1 MMKKFVFALAVLLM
15 PVLAHAQASTAVA
28 GRASVGVDYKIAKG
42 FHINVSEELRS
53 GDGFSSIGSLRTT
66 VGMSYKPIKYLKL
79 GVGYVNINPYKV
91 NKEITVD
98 DNTTTYTGF
107 WNPRHRFYFDA
118 TGHVNVGD
126 FQLGIKERL
135 QLTHRTGD
143 FNVYQETPNE
153 LALRSRVF
161 VKYRR
166 WKAVEPSVYFEV
178 RTALNGPWGSYEA
191 TNDDDGKSYNKYT
204 PAGYTHV
211 YNNRYRGCIKA
222 DWNIGKHHTMAP
234 FVLLDYCSD
243 YEIDTN
249 KKGTK
254 FYGAQYVDVFRVSLG
269 LGYTFN
275 F

>member
-66 VGMSYKPIKYLKL
+66 VGLSYKPIKYLKL

-126 FQLGIKERL
+126 FQFGLKERL

-143 FNVYQETPNE
+143 FNVYQETPNA
-153 LALRSRVF
+153 LALKSRVYA
-161 VKYRR
+161 KYRR
-166 WKAVEPSVYFEV
+166 WKAFEPSVYFEL
-178 RTALNGPWGSYEA
+178 RTALNAPWGNRSAELV
-191 TNDDDGKSYNKYT
+191 DGEDYYQYT

-222 DWNIGKHHTMAP
+222 DWNIGKHHTLAP